1 MIYTDR
7 PALQFWTDYLDE
19 EHEMYQDRAVIWQLD
34 PNQGFIEGA
43 LRSAARVI
51 SFFVNGEAG
60 TEFSDR
66 VFLSTNALRRDPV
79 FD

>member
-1 MIYTDR
+1 MAQLVAFGFSPGETNMHVIGDAYS
-7 PALQFWTDYLDE
+7 DY
-19 EHEMYQDRAVIWQLD
+19 
-34 PNQGFIEGA
+34 QGFIEGA
-43 LRSAARVI
+43 LRSTARVI

-79 FD
+79 FNR